1 MQKTGFVEATDGTR
15 IAWRA
20 EGEGQPLVFCNGLA
34 NDAFQWGAV
43 HERLRGRARLIT
55 WDYPGHGESE
65 PARTGSAMEIPNV
78 IVGLQRVVR
87 SAAGDEEPVV
97 LLGYSLGCQ
106 LALEA
111 WRSFSDR
118 IGALVCV
125 LGTPGRPFETF
136 LGVKWLG
143 KLSHGLVKSTPPS
156 ALGMALKV
164 PGLLGP
170 VAHVSGQIGGI
181 TEKGIAYRDF
191 KGFFE
196 HLGRL
201 DAGSFR
207 ALCLA
212 AQRHSAEDLLPH
224 ITVPTLVVA
233 GGEDAFTPPELARRM
248 DEALP
253 DSELVFLPGASHA
266 GLVGHGE
273 AIATAIDGFLGR
285 RVSSG
290 SGAAAE

>member
-1 MQKTGFVEATDGTR
+1 MRQTGFVEAIDGTR

-20 EGEGQPLVFCNGLA
+20 EGEGLPLVFCNGLA
-34 NDAFQWGAV
+34 NDAFQWGTV
-43 HERLRGRARLIT
+43 LWRLRGRARLIT

-65 PARTGSAMEIPNV
+65 PARTRSAVEIPNV
-78 IVGLQRVVR
+78 IVGLRRVVR
-87 SAAGDEEPVV
+87 AAAGDEGQVV

-106 LALEA
+106 LVLES
-111 WRSFSDR
+111 WRTFSER

-136 LGVKWLG
+136 LGARWLG
-143 KLSHGLVKSTPPS
+143 RLSHGVVKMTPVPV
-156 ALGMALKV
+156 LGVALKV

-170 VAHVSGQIGGI
+170 VAHASSKVGGI
-181 TEKGIAYRDF
+181 TEKGVAYRDF
-191 KGFFE
+191 KGFFD

-207 ALCLA
+207 GLCLA
-212 AQRHSAEDLLPH
+212 AQRHSAEDLLPRVV
-224 ITVPTLVVA
+224 VPTLVVA
-233 GGEDAFTPPELARRM
+233 GGEDAFTPPALARGM

-273 AIATAIDGFLGR
+273 QIAAAVEGFLQR
-285 RVSSG
+285 RLSL
-290 SGAAAE
+290 AERE

>member
-1 MQKTGFVEATDGTR
+1 MRQTGFVEATDGTR

-34 NDAFQWGAV
+34 NDAFQWGTV
-43 HERLRGRARLIT
+43 YERLRGRAQLIT

-65 PARTGSAMEIPNV
+65 PARTGSALEIPNV

-87 SAAGDEEPVV
+87 AAAGDEGPVV

-106 LALEA
+106 LVLES
-111 WRSFSDR
+111 WRSFSER

-125 LGTPGRPFETF
+125 LGTPGKPFETF
-136 LGVKWLG
+136 LGTKWLG
-143 KLSHGLVKSTPPS
+143 RLSHGLVKANPVPV
-156 ALGMALKV
+156 LGLALKV

-170 VAHVSGQIGGI
+170 VAHVSGQISGV

-191 KGFFE
+191 KGFFD

-201 DAGSFR
+201 DAASFR
-207 ALCLA
+207 ALCLS
-212 AQRHSAEDLLPH
+212 AQRHTAEDLLPH
-224 ITVPTLVVA
+224 VAAPTLLVA
-233 GGEDAFTPPELARRM
+233 GGVDAFTPPALARGM
-248 DEALP
+248 DAVLP

-266 GLVGHGE
+266 GLVGHGV
-273 AIATAIDGFLGR
+273 AIADAVEGFLQR
-285 RVSSG
+285 RISLP
-290 SGAAAE
+290 